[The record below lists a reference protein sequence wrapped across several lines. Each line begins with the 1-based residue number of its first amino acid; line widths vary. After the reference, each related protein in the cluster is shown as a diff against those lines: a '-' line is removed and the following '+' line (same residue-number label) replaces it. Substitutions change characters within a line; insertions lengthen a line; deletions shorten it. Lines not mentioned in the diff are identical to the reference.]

1 MTAQVFFDSAADRL
15 VYVDE
20 PASEAFW
27 DDRWKGDHFTA
38 DAIRKK
44 RAFVQ
49 WETSRFLSP
58 PARVLDAGC
67 GLANTVFG
75 LHHAGFDAYGV
86 DFAPETV
93 EAVRK
98 HAPELKIELADVRD
112 MPFEDNFFDGVWSL
126 GVIEHFTEGYDAII
140 KEAHRV
146 LKPGG
151 LLFLT
156 VPSVSPLRRLKIRLG
171 LYEDSSRAA
180 MERFYQFAFLPRDT
194 EDAICSLGFERPIKR
209 RGSGG
214 LIGLRAEVP
223 VLRTLLKPVFAR
235 NPVSSAIRRGL
246 DLVLNPFSYHTYY
259 FVFRKA

>member
-1 MTAQVFFDSAADRL
+1 MTAQVFFDSAGDRL
-15 VYVDE
+15 VFVDE

-27 DDRWKGDHFTA
+27 DDRWKKDKFTA
-38 DAIRKK
+38 ASIRKE

-49 WETSRFLSP
+49 WETSRFLKP

-93 EAVRK
+93 EAIK
-98 HAPELKIELADVRD
+98 QHAPELKIELADVRD
-112 MPFEDNFFDGVWSL
+112 MPFEDDFFDGVWSL
-126 GVIEHFTEGYDAII
+126 GVIEHFPEGYGAII

-156 VPSVSPLRRLKIRLG
+156 VPSVTPLRRLKIKLG
-171 LYEDSSRAA
+171 RYEDSSRAA
-180 MERFYQFAFLPRDT
+180 MERFYQFAFAPGDT
-194 EDAICSLGFERPIKR
+194 EDAICSMGFERIRR

-223 VLRTLLKPVFAR
+223 VLRTLLKPIFAR
-235 NPVSSAIRRGL
+235 NPVSSTIRRGL
-246 DLVLNPFSYHTYY
+246 DLVLGPVSGHTHY
-259 FVFRKA
+259 FVFRKV